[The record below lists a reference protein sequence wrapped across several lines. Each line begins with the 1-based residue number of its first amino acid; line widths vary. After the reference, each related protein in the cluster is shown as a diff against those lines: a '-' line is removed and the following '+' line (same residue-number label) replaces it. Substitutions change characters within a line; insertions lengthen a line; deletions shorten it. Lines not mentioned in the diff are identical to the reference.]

1 MRSFLSRRGL
11 ISTFHLVR
19 PASSALCH
27 FPSCARSKHPV
38 SRYDSP
44 LHYVLFILV
53 ILLATLSLHQAL
65 LPSSHYSHNFPFS
78 MSQSPPPPPP
88 LEFPVIDVWKDSQV
102 YQIRYVIHQPWSWVM
117 DRVKTASMQA
127 LSEASS
133 LPLALQ
139 QAATQESVTST
150 PRQRRQRSST
160 RGRPKH
166 QLPAVL
172 RMEVVDPATNQV
184 VVAWHCT
191 SSAFDG
197 LEDKDALVRTIQRCR
212 VEELQLSPPS
222 VLINWDVS
230 LEECRNV
237 IGGTLPTIAS
247 NEEDLPFAV
256 LKEPMGS
263 QGKGIYFVRSVDE
276 IHAIIDEHHQR
287 AREEPEVLED
297 LIAAKGRI
305 PSWGTSRYANN
316 MRHGLIVSLVQLQH
330 LTVFCYSI
338 CVLLFLEWRSLAGGG
353 DPVSVGAPRTQI
365 SHSYLRGTCGT
376 TRER

>member
-1 MRSFLSRRGL
+1 M
-11 ISTFHLVR
+11 
-19 PASSALCH
+19 
-27 FPSCARSKHPV
+27 
-38 SRYDSP
+38 
-44 LHYVLFILV
+44 
-53 ILLATLSLHQAL
+53 
-65 LPSSHYSHNFPFS
+65 
-78 MSQSPPPPPP
+78 
-88 LEFPVIDVWKDSQV
+88 
-102 YQIRYVIHQPWSWVM
+102 
-117 DRVKTASMQA
+117 
-127 LSEASS
+127 
-133 LPLALQ
+133 
-139 QAATQESVTST
+139 
-150 PRQRRQRSST
+150 
-160 RGRPKH
+160 
-166 QLPAVL
+166 
-172 RMEVVDPATNQV
+172 
-184 VVAWHCT
+184 
-191 SSAFDG
+191 
-197 LEDKDALVRTIQRCR
+197 
-212 VEELQLSPPS
+212 
-222 VLINWDVS
+222 
-230 LEECRNV
+230 